1 MAATDAVNM
10 SLDDI
15 IAKTRGN
22 KNLRGRGASRIGK
35 QGRRPEKAG
44 RQWKNDKYDAIYGRG
59 RRIQST
65 RRTSGGAV
73 GKFVNRRRTTSTI
86 SGPGKLYISN
96 LPRNVSTLDLQ
107 QLFKGYPFKTVTVN
121 HNELGESLGTA
132 TVVTIRRGD
141 VLKLMKDF
149 AGIAI
154 DGKAV
159 QMVDLSSDENRDGAG
174 AILDRVS
181 IKRVPGGGIRREKG
195 NAIVKG
201 RRAGPKK
208 GAGPKGGAPNK
219 GKKFD
224 RKKKEKVT
232 TEDLDKDL
240 EEYMARG
247 KEAKKADNSM
257 EA

>member
-1 MAATDAVNM
+1 MAAVDAVNM

-15 IAKTRGN
+15 IAKTRGT

-35 QGRRPEKAG
+35 PGRRGDKPG

-59 RRIQST
+59 RRINQKT
-65 RRTSGGAV
+65 RRTTGGA
-73 GKFVNRRRTTSTI
+73 GAKFINRRVPI
-86 SGPGKLYISN
+86 SSIGKLLISN
-96 LPRNVSTLDLQ
+96 LPKNVSTLDLQ

-121 HNELGESLGTA
+121 HNEMGESLGTA
-132 TVVTIRRGD
+132 MVVTRRRGD

-154 DGKAV
+154 DGRAV
-159 QMVDLSSDENRDGAG
+159 QMVDLSSDSNRDGTG

-181 IKRVPGGGIRREKG
+181 VKKVASGGVRKEKG
-195 NAIVKG
+195 GIVKG
-201 RRAGPKK
+201 RKGGAVKGKGAPKK
-208 GAGPKGGAPNK
+208 G

-240 EEYMARG
+240 EEYMSRG
-247 KEAKKADNSM
+247 KDKKTEENM
-257 EA
+257 ES